1 MQLVLEGQTPY
12 DMDSRISFD
21 QLPEAVLMVHM
32 SRYPVSLS
40 SLAPQLP
47 VLGSAAQTFPPTCN
61 LHAAP
66 REGSQIPILHQRF
79 TGMHR
84 HPKRPAKRPRPRV
97 YEPNTSLNLY
107 THVMSNESKFPLKK
121 TLGHECWLKLL
132 GCVPRARAS
141 LERPDVLRL

>member
-1 MQLVLEGQTPY
+1 MIWIVGSASTSCLRL
-12 DMDSRISFD
+12 SLWS
-21 QLPEAVLMVHM
+21 M

-66 REGSQIPILHQRF
+66 REGSQIPVLRQRF
-79 TGMHR
+79 MEMNP

-97 YEPNTSLNLY
+97 YEPSTSLNLY
-107 THVMSNESKFPLKK
+107 THVLSNESKFPLKK